1 MLMRESQD
9 FMFSFSDITALITV
23 TQSSKNVQ
31 GSSILVTFENTN
43 FQKTSLPLF
52 QGNKNF
58 FGNLQNEDP
67 NALFFVVIFM

>member
-43 FQKTSLPLF
+43 SQKTSLPLF
-52 QGNKNF
+52 
-58 FGNLQNEDP
+58 
-67 NALFFVVIFM
+67 